1 MRGLAATQAELHV
14 AGKVCLKRMNRE
26 LVLVVQPNT
35 QAQEHTANLLR
46 AQGFFAA
53 GAGSVTE
60 AMEFL
65 RSEPA
70 CRMVVSEAALRGD
83 GAFALLDLVAQ
94 HHSDVSV
101 ILCVSREDVGTAVEA
116 FRRGASDVVL
126 HPLEASSLRAAIE
139 GASLQSQMRRET
151 LGYVRNLEE
160 LVSER
165 TGKLREI
172 MADLERSYDVT
183 IEAMGDALDMR
194 DEETEGHSKRV
205 TAYTVAIGR
214 AMKLTA
220 SELKTLA
227 RGAFLHDIG
236 KIAIPD
242 SILLKPGHLT
252 PDEMTV
258 MQSHCEQGYRIV
270 RKIPFLADAA
280 ELVLS
285 HQESFDGTGY
295 PRGLR
300 GEEIPLGAR
309 IFAIADTLDAITSD
323 RPYRRGSSFGEA
335 LREIERCAGT
345 QFDPAVV
352 TIFLGMNRSTWPTIR
367 AEIGRHSHAHEL
379 VRAAAA

>member
-1 MRGLAATQAELHV
+1 MS
-14 AGKVCLKRMNRE
+14 RE
-26 LVLVVQPNT
+26 LVLVVQPDVT
-35 QAQEHTANLLR
+35 VRARVSSLLR
-46 AQGFFAA
+46 ELGFAA
-53 GAGSVTE
+53 AGVSEMAT
-60 AMEFL
+60 ALDFL
-65 RSEPA
+65 RSHPV
-70 CRMVVSEAALRGD
+70 CRMVLSEVRLPGRSG
-83 GAFALLDLVAQ
+83 FALLDHVAQ
-94 HHSDVSV
+94 HHSEVSV
-101 ILCVSREDVGTAVEA
+101 VLCVERQDIRLAMQA
-116 FRRGASDVVL
+116 FRRGASDVLL
-126 HPLEASSLRAAIE
+126 HPLEAPAVRAAIA
-139 GASLQSQMRRET
+139 GSLLQGQMRRET
-151 LGYVRNLEE
+151 LTYLRSLEE

-214 AMKLTA
+214 AMKLSA

-242 SILLKPGHLT
+242 SILLKPGKLT
-252 PDEMTV
+252 ADEMAV
-258 MQSHCEQGYRIV
+258 MQGHCEQGYRIV

-285 HQESFDGTGY
+285 HQEAFDGSGY

-300 GEEIPLGAR
+300 GTEIPLGAR
-309 IFAIADTLDAITSD
+309 IFSIADTLDAITSD
-323 RPYRRGSSFGEA
+323 RPYRRGRSFA
-335 LREIERCAGT
+335 QAITEIEQCAGT
-345 QFDPAVV
+345 QFDPAIVD
-352 TIFLGMNRSTWPTIR
+352 TFLAMNRVTWPTIR
-367 AEIGRHSHAHEL
+367 AEVGRHSHAHEL